1 MHGSAFPVPGLW
13 RNSHTK
19 PRFMI
24 RSAPEAAEAAVAA
37 RAAAGAAAE
46 EAAGAVAE
54 AEATDFDEEN
64 QIPHRK
70 PQKTT
75 IKIDKNSQKARKVY

>member
-1 MHGSAFPVPGLW
+1 MHGSAFSVPGLW

-24 RSAPEAAEAAVAA
+24 RSAPEAAEAAVAV
-37 RAAAGAAAE
+37 RAAGAAAE

-54 AEATDFDEEN
+54 AAATDFDVEN
-64 QIPHRK
+64 QIPHQK